1 MQLIDPIDM
10 AIIRLLKR
18 NARMQW
24 KQIGE
29 QVHMSAPAVAN
40 RIQRLEDCG
49 IIEGYT
55 VKLNE
60 RLIGNSTC
68 VFITVVMRN
77 YNHDKF
83 QAFLQTCE
91 DVQEAHRISGE
102 PCFLLKAVVPDEERL
117 AKLLDGI
124 HQYGHY
130 KVNISISQC
139 V

>member
-1 MQLIDPIDM
+1 LIDHIDM
-10 AIIRLLKR
+10 AIIQLLKR
-18 NARMQW
+18 NARLQW

-83 QAFLQTCE
+83 QSFLLTCE

-102 PCFLLKAVVPDEERL
+102 PCFLLKAVVPDEDRL

-124 HQYGHY
+124 HLFGHY
-130 KVNISISQC
+130 KVNISIGQC

>member
-1 MQLIDPIDM
+1 MIDPIDM

-102 PCFLLKAVVPDEERL
+102 PCFMLKAVVPDEERL

-130 KVNISISQC
+130 KVNISIGQC

>member
-1 MQLIDPIDM
+1 MIDPVDM

-18 NARMQW
+18 NARLQW

-40 RIQRLEDCG
+40 RIQRLEECG

-83 QAFLQTCE
+83 QAFLLTCE

-102 PCFLLKAVVPDEERL
+102 PCFLLKAVVPDEDRL

-130 KVNISISQC
+130 KVNISIGQC

>member
-1 MQLIDPIDM
+1 MIDPIDM